1 MNYNDAVIES
11 LEELLPL
18 EDIDA
23 WEDRINGM
31 WTVEENLNIF

>member
-31 WTVEENLNIF
+31 